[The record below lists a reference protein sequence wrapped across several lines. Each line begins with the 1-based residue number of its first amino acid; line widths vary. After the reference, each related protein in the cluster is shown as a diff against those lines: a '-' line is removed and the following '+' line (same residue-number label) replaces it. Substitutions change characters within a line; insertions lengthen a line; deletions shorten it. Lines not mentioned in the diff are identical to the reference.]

1 MDVKPRERKQKWTPP
16 GRGPLL
22 RVSYLLN
29 LGGISSD
36 HLRQI
41 SATVRDSLVLQT
53 HGNSPSS
60 LNPIFFQHVLRLY
73 YILVITTLVSNSYLT
88 EYTPSPSFIKINHNY
103 YYSKWLIDISDALY
117 RPGHLL
123 ERMKVEG
130 QHGTPWPLRSTH
142 MYQGG
147 VESHLHPASQR
158 LGFLFFFQVSRRCG
172 RGHPLIQAACGVLQ
186 APPIRASFQSL
197 KREG

>member
-1 MDVKPRERKQKWTPP
+1 MDVKPRERKQKWAPP
-16 GRGPLL
+16 GREPLL
-22 RVSYLLN
+22 CVSYLLN

-60 LNPIFFQHVLRLY
+60 LNPIFFQHVLQLY
-73 YILVITTLVSNSYLT
+73 HILVITTLVSNSYLT

-117 RPGHLL
+117 RPGHFL

-130 QHGTPWPLRSTH
+130 QHGPLGRCAAHTCTRVGWRVTYILPLSALAFCSSSRFL
-142 MYQGG
+142 GG
-147 VESHLHPASQR
+147 V
-158 LGFLFFFQVSRRCG
+158 G
-172 RGHPLIQAACGVLQ
+172 GVI
-186 APPIRASFQSL
+186 PSFRQPVGSFKL
-197 KREG
+197 PR